1 MMCISGGE
9 LLRWL
14 QIWTPPPEGKYKVNV
29 DAAIQMAGLKA
40 GLGAVVRNSN
50 GRIIAAAV
58 KKVCFQGTVAG
69 MEAEAVLFGIQ
80 VAQQVEYLPMI
91 IESDSTEV
99 VELVWSR
106 KSSLTEVSWTVEE
119 IKQQLQIANASS
131 LQYVPRKCNA
141 IAHAIAKVAL
151 DFENSVIWLEEF
163 PVQIMMLLSNF
174 IN

>member
-1 MMCISGGE
+1 MSVKVISDT
-9 LLRWL
+9 
-14 QIWTPPPEGKYKVNV
+14 I
-29 DAAIQMAGLKA
+29 LKSVKTIF
-40 GLGAVVRNSN
+40 LVV
-50 GRIIAAAV
+50 
-58 KKVCFQGTVAG
+58 TVAS

-99 VELVWSR
+99 VELVWRR

-119 IKQQLQIANASS
+119 IKQQLQISNASS
-131 LQYVPRKCNA
+131 LQYVPRNCNA

-163 PVQIMMLLSNF
+163 PVKIMMLLSNF